1 MGGNWIRKETNSCGG
16 FVMALAAV
24 LFSCL
29 VIGVTGQDGQAMTAE
44 EKSKI
49 R

>member
-1 MGGNWIRKETNSCGG
+1 MGVNWTRRETHNCGG
-16 FVMALAAV
+16 FVITLLAV
-24 LFSCL
+24 IFSCL